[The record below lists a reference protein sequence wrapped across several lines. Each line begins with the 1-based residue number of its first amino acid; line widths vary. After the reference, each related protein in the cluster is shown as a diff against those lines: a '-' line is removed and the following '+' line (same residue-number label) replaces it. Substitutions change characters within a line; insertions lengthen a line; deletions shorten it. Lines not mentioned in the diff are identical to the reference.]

1 MTALGEPVRVGIC
14 HCLDCRRHHGT
25 LFFAAAIF
33 AQAAVTVA
41 GETKSYEGRHFCP
54 RCGSSVFAQS
64 GDEIDLHLGAM
75 EAAESLVPQYEL
87 WTVRR
92 LPWLPEFPDMVQIP
106 RNRESPDSVE
116 GWREIEDESGLDG
129 RGLSG

>member
-14 HCLDCRRHHGT
+14 HCLDCRRHHGA

-41 GETKSYEGRHFCP
+41 GMTKSYEGRHFCP

-75 EAAESLVPQYEL
+75 EGAELLVPQYEL

-92 LPWLPEFPDMVQIP
+92 IPWLPEFPGMVQMP
-106 RNRESPDSVE
+106 RNRESPDGAE
-116 GWREIEDESGLDG
+116 G
-129 RGLSG
+129 